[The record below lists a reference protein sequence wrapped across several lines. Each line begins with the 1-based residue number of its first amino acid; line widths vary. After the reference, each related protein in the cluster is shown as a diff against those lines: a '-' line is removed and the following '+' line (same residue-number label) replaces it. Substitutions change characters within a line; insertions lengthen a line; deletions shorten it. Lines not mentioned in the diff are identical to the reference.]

1 MSSTNNTNNEKIT
14 TEVPEKKAGGVFSNK
29 PGVPVRHAPVQKA
42 AMTQKESAP
51 AQSTVGQKKQISVS
65 ELVKLINAPKPEKPL
80 EKEPIWSYLLIVT
93 GAIFAAA
100 IFFLSIAVAYFY
112 FRGAIMS
119 LIITLLLG
127 VGASVFVLSATFM
140 LRKIEKGIREI
151 KTKL

>member
-1 MSSTNNTNNEKIT
+1 M
-14 TEVPEKKAGGVFSNK
+14 PEKKAESVFSDK
-29 PGVPVRHAPVQKA
+29 PGAPVRHAPVQKA
-42 AMTQKESAP
+42 AIPHRESAP
-51 AQSTVGQKKQISVS
+51 EQNTAGQKKQISVS

-80 EKEPIWSYLLIVT
+80 EKNPIWSYLLIIT

-127 VGASVFVLSATFM
+127 IGASVFVLAATFM
-140 LRKIEKGIREI
+140 LCKIEKGIREI